1 MKIRIQSPT
10 RVDFAGGTLDCWPLY
25 SIIGEAQTINL
36 AISIWTQ
43 VELEPRA
50 DATVEVDIVDLGYKK
65 TYKDLMALMAST
77 DRELD
82 LVRAQLRYWRPTS
95 GFLLRT
101 RSQSPVGGGLGGSS
115 SLCVSLIKAFAKWME
130 KSLTTPEIVTLAH
143 NLEAY
148 VLKKPTGTQD
158 YFPAIEPGLNI
169 IHYTPRGFELEKLSL
184 TDEDFKNR
192 MSLIYTGQP
201 HHSGLNNWQVIKAAL
216 DGDIRTLQ
224 ALHDIKDIADRVA
237 TVCRGK
243 KWEALPELFQAEFEA
258 RVRLSAGFTSERIE
272 RLREVAMESGAQA
285 VKICGAGGGG
295 CVLVWSAP
303 DRREQVEVEC
313 QKSGFQVLAVEPVLG

>member
-1 MKIRIQSPT
+1 
-10 RVDFAGGTLDCWPLY
+10 
-25 SIIGEAQTINL
+25 
-36 AISIWTQ
+36 
-43 VELEPRA
+43 
-50 DATVEVDIVDLGYKK
+50 
-65 TYKDLMALMAST
+65 
-77 DRELD
+77 
-82 LVRAQLRYWRPTS
+82 
-95 GFLLRT
+95 
-101 RSQSPVGGGLGGSS
+101 
-115 SLCVSLIKAFAKWME
+115 
-130 KSLTTPEIVTLAH
+130 
-143 NLEAY
+143 
-148 VLKKPTGTQD
+148 
-158 YFPAIEPGLNI
+158 
-169 IHYTPRGFELEKLSL
+169 
-184 TDEDFKNR
+184 
-192 MSLIYTGQP
+192 
-201 HHSGLNNWQVIKAAL
+201 LNNWQVIKAAL